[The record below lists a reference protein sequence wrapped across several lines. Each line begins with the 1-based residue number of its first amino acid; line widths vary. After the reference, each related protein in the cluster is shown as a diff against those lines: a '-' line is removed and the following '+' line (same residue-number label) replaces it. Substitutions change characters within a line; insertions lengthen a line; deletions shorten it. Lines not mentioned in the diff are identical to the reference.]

1 MTLKKGW
8 VMKMNLI
15 DDFEFYARPDFHSVF
30 SIQLCELIEGGWI
43 DFSDESWD
51 FDSYKKTIIIDGVP
65 VIDEN
70 DREQRD
76 RLWEKF
82 KNRYYWRE
90 IGITPPGQWKWE
102 LLRKLN
108 EIMPKYKYAYKL
120 LDDDIDILQTYAE
133 YGKSRNIFSEF
144 PQTMLGDNED
154 YASTGTDK
162 QHENI
167 YLGNWIDTMKKLKS
181 YSDVDV
187 MILEELETFFS
198 VMFTVNVNGY

>member
-1 MTLKKGW
+1 MTI
-8 VMKMNLI
+8 I
-15 DDFEFYARPDFHSVF
+15 DKYVPSYEPDFHAVF
-30 SIQLCELIEGGWI
+30 SIQLCELIEGGWC
-43 DFSDESWD
+43 DFSLPEWD
-51 FDSYKKTIIIDGVP
+51 FDSYKRTIIVDGKEI
-65 VIDEN
+65 IDEN

-76 RLWEKF
+76 RFWMKFEK
-82 KNRYYWRE
+82 RYYWRE

-102 LLRKLN
+102 VLRKLN
-108 EIMPKYKYAYKL
+108 EIMPKYKIAYKL
-120 LDDDIDILQTYAE
+120 LDEGVDILQTYAE

-181 YSDVDV
+181 YDDVDV
-187 MILEELETFFS
+187 MILKELETMFS